1 MQQSL
6 DFQFRDIGLILRSL
20 ALPMNPYD
28 GTLSKPLSSKS
39 KKIFEK
45 LQENFIID
53 NGRNGQ
59 KEYGITRLLTS
70 SVPLKTD
77 TQDDQR
83 RQKTIT

>member
-1 MQQSL
+1 
-6 DFQFRDIGLILRSL
+6 
-20 ALPMNPYD
+20 MNPYD
-28 GTLSKPLSSKS
+28 GYTFQAALKQI

-83 RQKTIT
+83 K